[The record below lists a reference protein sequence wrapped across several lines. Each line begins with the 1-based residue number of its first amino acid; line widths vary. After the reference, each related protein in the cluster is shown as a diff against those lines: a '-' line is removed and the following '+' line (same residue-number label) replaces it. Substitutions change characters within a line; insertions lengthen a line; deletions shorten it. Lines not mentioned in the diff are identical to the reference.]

1 MPSGVSLLNSD
12 CAASHGAMIS
22 SLRIAANA
30 EAFQLMLE
38 AVEGDDQEKAKRA
51 NAKLM
56 DSQAIVESLQK
67 GRN

>member
-1 MPSGVSLLNSD
+1 
-12 CAASHGAMIS
+12 MIS

-38 AVEGDDQEKAKRA
+38 AVEGDDQQKAERA